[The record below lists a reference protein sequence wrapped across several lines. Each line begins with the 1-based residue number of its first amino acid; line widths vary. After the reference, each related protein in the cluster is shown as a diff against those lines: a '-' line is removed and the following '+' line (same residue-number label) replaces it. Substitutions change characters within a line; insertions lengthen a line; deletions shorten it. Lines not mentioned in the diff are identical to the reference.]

1 MQGYINQASIL
12 NSNKIFSDTSS
23 QSSMVVMQGEIKE
36 GNNLSFSNNQ
46 SFIES
51 SSVPQ
56 LILNHQIQSKGV

>member
-56 LILNHQIQSKGV
+56 LILNNQIQSKGV